1 MMPVNRPN
9 AGQLKHR
16 PIAPIMMEIVSTNII
31 ASRPPEQQSNSM
43 PTAHVN
49 IFVQEWWQYSYM
61 LGLSSAQIE
70 LAAN

>member
-1 MMPVNRPN
+1 
-9 AGQLKHR
+9 
-16 PIAPIMMEIVSTNII
+16 MMERVAINII
-31 ASRPPEQQSNSM
+31 ASRLPEQQPNSM
-43 PTAHVN
+43 PTAHAN